1 MSGGRSHHDQR
12 KKKKSSTL
20 SDGAVLTDSHRSRVS
35 LNWWFF
41 FFMINFLIL
50 FFSLS
55 LYCLLTKIKLSCFHQ
70 LQVCWFMGV
79 NVLNKIKK
87 SRWRKAESR
96 KQDCVPFFSLPF
108 DNEYCCTFLGGGGG
122 SGNLSRFERCWFT
135 FFFFFFWDVRSDLS
149 CGNNQRFDVAVC
161 YLLWGVNTMQLH
173 RSSFT
178 FLSVHIFFF
187 FFPSCIPRSCEV
199 HVAVVRSLSLSL
211 DHMAVWGLGFML
223 CVCLCERIVACWFR
237 VHGTV

>member
-1 MSGGRSHHDQR
+1 
-12 KKKKSSTL
+12 
-20 SDGAVLTDSHRSRVS
+20 
-35 LNWWFF
+35 
-41 FFMINFLIL
+41 
-50 FFSLS
+50 
-55 LYCLLTKIKLSCFHQ
+55 
-70 LQVCWFMGV
+70 MGV

-87 SRWRKAESR
+87 SRWRKVESR
-96 KQDCVPFFSLPF
+96 KQDRVPFFFFLPF
-108 DNEYCCTFLGGGGG
+108 DNEYCCTFLGGVWK
-122 SGNLSRFERCWFT
+122 SQPNRKVLIY
-135 FFFFFFWDVRSDLS
+135 FFFFWDVRSDLS

-223 CVCLCERIVACWFR
+223 CVCLCERIVACWFW

>member
-135 FFFFFFWDVRSDLS
+135 FFFFFFETLDQICRVETSVSTLRFVICCEAWIQCSCTAVLS
-149 CGNNQRFDVAVC
+149 RF
-161 YLLWGVNTMQLH
+161 
-173 RSSFT
+173 
-178 FLSVHIFFF
+178 
-187 FFPSCIPRSCEV
+187 
-199 HVAVVRSLSLSL
+199 
-211 DHMAVWGLGFML
+211 
-223 CVCLCERIVACWFR
+223 
-237 VHGTV
+237 